1 MFKGIVE
8 EIGLRVVATVGVALV
23 LILGGV
29 AIVQSQQI
37 AALQKDIA
45 SVRETLLETRQV
57 MANDIRY
64 LFTYMESHSKDTSM
78 HK

>member
-1 MFKGIVE
+1 MFKDIVE
-8 EIGLRVVATVGVALV
+8 EIGLRVAATVGVALV
-23 LILGGV
+23 LIVGVV

-37 AALQKDIA
+37 RALQKDIA
-45 SVRETLLETRQV
+45 SAREALVETRQI

-64 LFTYMESHSKDTSM
+64 LFTYMESHNEDVSM